1 MPIEVISL
9 LSSSPASTNLLPARR
24 HDDADPG
31 SARFPKHSNH
41 HGGPEPTTTTKS
53 RPANRSE
60 AIPDVVFCSDDF
72 DTTWDRDD
80 PGDVYRDLAPK
91 RPRLSEEHT
100 SPRARPKSLENSQP
114 AATATEK
121 PQLLQTAA
129 PRRVN
134 SAPEP
139 IELSSSPIHQPD
151 DPKPTFVP
159 YDANIFS
166 SSSPAQPRIMQPKSV
181 GSAVSVAERNPFV
194 SSSPVARIPP
204 ARTAVEW
211 DPISSSAP
219 HPPRYEPASRAP
231 LQRSQ
236 SEVIL
241 LNDSGDEAGQASSGE
256 EFPDID
262 SLRTAPRRPFAATQ
276 SKVIK
281 RSKPSAAKPADG
293 RTKDKAA
300 RAVERE
306 AEKERKQREK
316 ERARQEK
323 AAEKQRAAA
332 LAEVNKVRTDKKIST
347 PEMIVDLPAT
357 LSETVRLQAET
368 LLQDLDV
375 QSSSYAS
382 PVDNVVKWRRKVRA
396 RYNEEMGLW
405 EPIPQVIE
413 PEKYAMVVLPAASFV
428 KLALGEDGQGVEAHA
443 VSMRQYFSD
452 HTFLYLIEG
461 MMPWMRS
468 NRNIRNRQF
477 VSAVRGG
484 LEDESSLP
492 PSSQAPVR
500 RRRNNAAQP
509 GYIDEN
515 LIEDALLELQVVH
528 GALIHHTNV
537 AVETAQWIAIFT
549 QHISTVPYRRQ
560 REETNAAAAAFCM
573 ETGQV
578 RTGDGPKDTY
588 VRMMQEIVRVT
599 APIAYGIAAEFDT
612 VSNLVKGLEDGGSLA
627 LESVRK
633 SANKDGAVSDRTVGQ
648 AVSRRLHKIFTGRDE
663 LSMDI

>member
-1 MPIEVISL
+1 M
-9 LSSSPASTNLLPARR
+9 
-24 HDDADPG
+24 
-31 SARFPKHSNH
+31 
-41 HGGPEPTTTTKS
+41 
-53 RPANRSE
+53 
-60 AIPDVVFCSDDF
+60 
-72 DTTWDRDD
+72 
-80 PGDVYRDLAPK
+80 
-91 RPRLSEEHT
+91 
-100 SPRARPKSLENSQP
+100 
-114 AATATEK
+114 
-121 PQLLQTAA
+121 
-129 PRRVN
+129 
-134 SAPEP
+134 
-139 IELSSSPIHQPD
+139 
-151 DPKPTFVP
+151 
-159 YDANIFS
+159 
-166 SSSPAQPRIMQPKSV
+166 
-181 GSAVSVAERNPFV
+181 
-194 SSSPVARIPP
+194 
-204 ARTAVEW
+204 
-211 DPISSSAP
+211 
-219 HPPRYEPASRAP
+219 
-231 LQRSQ
+231 
-236 SEVIL
+236 IL
-241 LNDSGDEAGQASSGE
+241 LNDSEDEAGPASSGE
-256 EFPDID
+256 EFPDIGN
-262 SLRTAPRRPFAATQ
+262 LRTAPRRPLAATQ

-281 RSKPSAAKPADG
+281 RSKPKPSAAKPTDG
-293 RTKDKAA
+293 KTKDKAA
-300 RAVERE
+300 RAAERE
-306 AEKERKQREK
+306 AEKERKQRDK

-368 LLQDLDV
+368 LLRDLDV
-375 QSSSYAS
+375 QSSSYPS

-413 PEKYAMVVLPAASFV
+413 PEKYAMVVLPAANFV
-428 KLALGEDGQGVEAHA
+428 KLALEEDGQGLEAHA
-443 VSMRQYFSD
+443 LNMRQHFSD

-461 MMPWMRS
+461 LMPWMRS

-477 VSAVRGG
+477 VSAVRDG

-492 PSSQAPVR
+492 PSSQAPAR
-500 RRRNNAAQP
+500 RRRNNAPQP
-509 GYIDEN
+509 GYVDET

-528 GALIHHTNV
+528 GALIHHTNA

-588 VRMMQEIVRVT
+588 VRMLQEIVRVT
-599 APIAYGIAAEFDT
+599 APIAYGIASEFDT
-612 VSNLVKGLEDGGSLA
+612 VSKLVKGLEDGGPLA

-663 LSMDI
+663 FSMDI